1 MYEKAKNYTSIRPR
15 LKKAVGILFI
25 LLGFVGLILPVV
37 PGAILIFIGLE
48 FLGLRFLFVDRLLK
62 RKAPETVPVGEQTPA

>member
-15 LKKAVGILFI
+15 LKKTVGVLFI
-25 LLGFVGLILPVV
+25 LLGFLGLILPVV

-62 RKAPETVPVGEQTPA
+62 RKPVSVPDIAQKAV

>member
-15 LKKAVGILFI
+15 LKKTVGILFV
-25 LLGFVGLILPVV
+25 LLGFIGLILPVI
-37 PGAILIFIGLE
+37 PGAILLFIGLE

-62 RKAPETVPVGEQTPA
+62 RKAPEVVVAEQSVV